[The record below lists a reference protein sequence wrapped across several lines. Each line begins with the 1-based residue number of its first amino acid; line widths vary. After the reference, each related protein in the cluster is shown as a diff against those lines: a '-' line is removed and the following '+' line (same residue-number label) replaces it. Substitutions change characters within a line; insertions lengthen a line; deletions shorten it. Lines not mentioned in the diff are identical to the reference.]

1 MNCKG
6 ALNRYVVSRMMYHC
20 HNIQLMKI
28 IFLDFDGVMD
38 TAYYD
43 HVLSKEGKPGND
55 KYGTIFDPYCVQ
67 NLKRIIDETG
77 AKIVVSS
84 SWKYDMSYKAFL
96 DMWDYRGLPGFV
108 TDVTP
113 TPAIRNNRGD
123 EIDAWLEECRTECQ
137 YVIIDDLDAYN
148 FNEHQIPRLL
158 VVNPFNGLDED
169 TAKRAIDLL
178 NSD

>member
-1 MNCKG
+1 
-6 ALNRYVVSRMMYHC
+6 
-20 HNIQLMKI
+20 MKI

-43 HVLSKEGKPGND
+43 HVLHKEGKPGND

-158 VVNPFNGLDED
+158 EYDHHQQNLCCQ
-169 TAKRAIDLL
+169 
-178 NSD
+178 